1 MYWSRN
7 FIKRKIKKQIM
18 KVLFHTLTLN
28 FRGTAV
34 AVYDYAKY
42 NQEIL
47 GNESIIC
54 YNDSILKEK
63 DVSTEKDV
71 VDFISKTFKVVS
83 YKNDEELQKICDGVD
98 VAYFI
103 RYGFS
108 EPLPN
113 VRTAVHSVFQAYE
126 PHGDRY
132 AYVSEWLSKKM
143 NDAVPFVPHI
153 VDLPEPNDEYR
164 TKLNISKDK
173 IVVGRYGGYLTFDLG
188 FVKEELIKFVE
199 TNNDYVFLFV
209 NTEPF
214 YKHKN
219 IKYIDSIVDRQKKS
233 NFINTCDAMLHAR
246 TRGESFGLS
255 VCEFL
260 FHNKPVIA
268 WEGGIDQNHNY
279 LLKDTNLLYN
289 QYNFL
294 EKLTT
299 FKNYQNDYSSIV
311 KQFNPKDVIEKFD
324 KVFLQ

>member
-1 MYWSRN
+1 
-7 FIKRKIKKQIM
+7 M
-18 KVLFHTLTLN
+18 KVLFHTVTLN

-54 YNDSILKEK
+54 YDANIPSEK
-63 DVSTEKDV
+63 DVSTEQEV
-71 VDFISKTFKVVS
+71 VDFIKKEFKVVS
-83 YKNDEELQKICDGVD
+83 YTDEAELQKLCDSVD

-103 RYGFS
+103 RYGHK

-113 VRTAVHSVFQAYE
+113 VRSAVHAVFQAYE

-132 AYVSEWLSKKM
+132 AYVSEWLSTKM
-143 NDAVPFVPHI
+143 GYNVPFVPHI
-153 VDLPEPNDEYR
+153 VDLPTPNEDYR
-164 TKLNISKDK
+164 TKLNIPKDK
-173 IVVGRYGGYLTFDLG
+173 KIIGRYGGYLTFDLA
-188 FVKEELIKFVE
+188 FVKNQLVEFV
-199 TNNDYVFLFV
+199 NKHDDYVFLFV

-214 YKHKN
+214 YKHPN

-246 TRGESFGLS
+246 ARGESFGLS

-268 WEGGIDQNHNY
+268 WNGGLDQNHVFM
-279 LLKDTNLLYN
+279 LN
-289 QYNFL
+289 QYNSL
-294 EKLTT
+294 YTDKDLEEKLLSLDELA
-299 FKNYQNDYSSIV
+299 KKDWKKAV
-311 KQFNPKDVIEKFD
+311 EQFNPKTVINKFNE
-324 KVFLQ
+324 VFLK